1 MWIVGTC
8 GVVWP
13 AADLPK
19 LVNKDLACV
28 VQINPTITR
37 INAVAT
43 YNLSGKAGEILPE
56 LSNYLLGHRVHV
68 Y

>member
-1 MWIVGTC
+1 MS

-13 AADLPK
+13 LTDLPN
-19 LVNKDLACV
+19 LVNKDLDCV

-43 YNLSGKAGEILPE
+43 YNLPGKAGEILPE